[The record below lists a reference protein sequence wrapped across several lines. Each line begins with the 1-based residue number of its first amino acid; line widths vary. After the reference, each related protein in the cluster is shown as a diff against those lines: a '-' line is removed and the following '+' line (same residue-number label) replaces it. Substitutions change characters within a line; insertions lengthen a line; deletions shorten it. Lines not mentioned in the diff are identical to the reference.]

1 VEGINK
7 PDKVIITVISKLF
20 ICGDKVFKVYK
31 HERFLF
37 ADLSTFESRK
47 EFFFEDFFWNNT
59 AAPEIYRHLW
69 GVVEKD
75 NGFVLVPPTQGT
87 DFVIEMSRIDDS
99 QVLTKLLLAGTLK
112 KNQVE
117 PFIDAL
123 VDTMRTLT
131 KERRER
137 LEHLFQ
143 KGHPYIM
150 REDIESLGDFMSGV
164 EEFISKKEVASIT
177 GLLQKALKQEAY
189 FTNTTPN
196 ELSVAI
202 DNNSDNLLLLD
213 GKPSFIDILPPMEI
227 WRVVDEYAAIARTI
241 VDIEVHGGKKLGK
254 VARKVYKKHDI
265 GVPPRAKL
273 IHELRAAGIQWSYRH
288 TLNQHEIAEK
298 FGDFVRLKMK
308 ELEMLL

>member
-1 VEGINK
+1 
-7 PDKVIITVISKLF
+7 
-20 ICGDKVFKVYK
+20 
-31 HERFLF
+31 
-37 ADLSTFESRK
+37 
-47 EFFFEDFFWNNT
+47 
-59 AAPEIYRHLW
+59 
-69 GVVEKD
+69 
-75 NGFVLVPPTQGT
+75 
-87 DFVIEMSRIDDS
+87 
-99 QVLTKLLLAGTLK
+99 GTLK

-131 KERRER
+131 KERRDQ

-143 KGHPYIM
+143 KGHPYNA
-150 REDIESLGDFMSGV
+150 REDIEDFRRFMSAADQ
-164 EEFISKKEVASIT
+164 FIGKREQSSFIALLKRALTQERYFATTASE
-177 GLLQKALKQEAY
+177 K
-189 FTNTTPN
+189 
-196 ELSVAI
+196 LSIVI
-202 DNNSDNLLLLD
+202 DSNSDNLLLLD